1 MNNIIITE
9 PDELHSQIREAVEA
23 AISDR
28 LPDIIRRA
36 TRKQNYTTAEAAD
49 YLGISKRS
57 LFHLKQSGQLA
68 YSQHGRKVIYTVEE
82 LDEHL
87 QKNKIRRRK

>member
-1 MNNIIITE
+1 MQNLVITP
-9 PDELHSQIREAVEA
+9 PDELQNRIQEAVES
-23 AISDR
+23 AIAKSM
-28 LPDIIRRA
+28 PEAIYKA
-36 TRKQNYTTAEAAD
+36 TRKKKYTSAEAAD

-68 YSQHGRKVIYTVEE
+68 YSQHGRKVIYNVEE
-82 LDEHL
+82 LDEYL

>member
-1 MNNIIITE
+1 MQNLVITSPE
-9 PDELHSQIREAVEA
+9 ELQNQIRDAVES
-23 AISDR
+23 AIAER
-28 LPDIIRRA
+28 MPEVIYKA
-36 TRKQNYTTAEAAD
+36 TRKKNYTSAEAAD

-68 YSQHGRKVIYTVEE
+68 FSQHGRKVIYTVEE
-82 LDEHL
+82 LDEYL